1 MILRILGHK
10 FRYECENLCRV
21 FFPNEKIKVIEGP
34 DGDDD
39 ILVVTKYE
47 NGISSVSVKYYDEC
61 IDFKSQSNS
70 DNTEL
75 TLAHLIYKC
84 LTSVTGY
91 TPPWGVLTGVRPS
104 KLMTRLIS
112 DLGDERANEYFKK
125 DLLVSSAKTDLA
137 YRVAKNEE
145 KIINQSKPDSFSIY
159 ISIPYCPSR
168 CSYCSFV
175 SHSIAGPAAK
185 KLFPDYLKYLKKE
198 IEITGD
204 IASKVNLRLESI
216 YFGGGT
222 PGILSAEQF
231 NEIHES
237 IKKSFDLS
245 TLREYTVEVGRPDTV
260 TYEKMDALKNAG
272 VDRISI
278 NPQTF
283 NQSTL
288 DTIGRKHSVEE
299 TFNAVECARK
309 FNFKCLNMD
318 LIAGLPGEKTEDFII
333 SLDSTVNLSPENITV
348 HSLALKRSSSLNSSG
363 KHVPEGNEAS
373 KMLDYTYSCLNKKGY
388 IPYYMYRQSKSVGN
402 LENVGWSKEGFQ
414 GLYNVYMMEECHTV
428 LAMGAGG
435 VTKLCEPGG
444 TKVKR
449 VFNYKYPYEY
459 VSGYDTII
467 KRKSEIMNFYIN
479 LEQKDVN

>member
-175 SHSIAGPAAK
+175 SHSIAGTAAK
-185 KLFPDYLKYLKKE
+185 KLFPDYLK
-198 IEITGD
+198 
-204 IASKVNLRLESI
+204 
-216 YFGGGT
+216 
-222 PGILSAEQF
+222 
-231 NEIHES
+231 
-237 IKKSFDLS
+237 
-245 TLREYTVEVGRPDTV
+245 
-260 TYEKMDALKNAG
+260 
-272 VDRISI
+272 
-278 NPQTF
+278 
-283 NQSTL
+283 
-288 DTIGRKHSVEE
+288 
-299 TFNAVECARK
+299 
-309 FNFKCLNMD
+309 
-318 LIAGLPGEKTEDFII
+318 
-333 SLDSTVNLSPENITV
+333 
-348 HSLALKRSSSLNSSG
+348 
-363 KHVPEGNEAS
+363 
-373 KMLDYTYSCLNKKGY
+373 
-388 IPYYMYRQSKSVGN
+388 
-402 LENVGWSKEGFQ
+402 
-414 GLYNVYMMEECHTV
+414 
-428 LAMGAGG
+428 
-435 VTKLCEPGG
+435 
-444 TKVKR
+444 
-449 VFNYKYPYEY
+449 
-459 VSGYDTII
+459 
-467 KRKSEIMNFYIN
+467 
-479 LEQKDVN
+479 